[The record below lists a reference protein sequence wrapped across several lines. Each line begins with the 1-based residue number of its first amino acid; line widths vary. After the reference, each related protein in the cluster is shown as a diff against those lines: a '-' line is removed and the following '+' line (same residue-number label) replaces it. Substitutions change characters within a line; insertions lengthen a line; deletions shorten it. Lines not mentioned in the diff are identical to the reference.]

1 MIANVDV
8 STEIVIA
15 RPRDQVA
22 RYAAD
27 PDNVPEWYV
36 NIASVEWKTPRP
48 AALGSQIAFV
58 AHFLGA
64 PDGLH
69 LRDR

>member
-15 RPRDQVA
+15 RPRGEVA

-36 NIASVEWKTPRP
+36 NIVSVEWKTPRP
-48 AALGSQIAFV
+48 AVLGSQIAPPGPGV
-58 AHFLGA
+58 TASG
-64 PDGLH
+64 G
-69 LRDR
+69 RVT